1 MDMSTSCVVCG
12 TKSQDYAIECY
23 CCGNF
28 YCSDKCKVQDH
39 QKKIFHHHTWMD
51 YRNIYTD
58 IMNIDPSIRF
68 VTIFDVN
75 GKIRYSDH
83 RQGIQNLL
91 TPEESKKSL
100 KLALD
105 AWKIRGELA
114 PKIGKGKYVL
124 AEYENIKRITMP
136 FGDSHLLYVTTNVEA
151 HHSKTINGIANIA
164 RQKEDY

>member
-1 MDMSTSCVVCG
+1 MSTSCVVCG

-39 QKKIFHHHTWMD
+39 LKKIFHHHTWMD

-83 RQGIQNLL
+83 REGIQNLL

-105 AWKIRGELA
+105 AWKTRGELA

-136 FGDSHLLYVTTNVEA
+136 FGDSHLLYVTTSVEA
-151 HHSKTINGIANIA
+151 HHSKIISGIANIA
-164 RQKEDY
+164 KQKEHY

>member
-1 MDMSTSCVVCG
+1 MSTICIVCG
-12 TKSQDYAIECY
+12 TKSQDYTVECY

-28 YCSDKCKVQDH
+28 YCSDRCKVQDH

-51 YRNIYTD
+51 YRKIYED
-58 IMNIDPSIRF
+58 IMNIDENIRF

-83 RQGIQNLL
+83 RQGVENLL

-105 AWKIRGELA
+105 AWKMRGELA
-114 PKIGKGKYVL
+114 PKIGKGKYV
-124 AEYENIKRITMP
+124 
-136 FGDSHLLYVTTNVEA
+136 
-151 HHSKTINGIANIA
+151 
-164 RQKEDY
+164 